1 MKRIVTG
8 LFDSRSEA
16 EAVVNHLVTHD
27 SIDRSRIRIHGV
39 ESGSGQGSGQ
49 TGMAQA
55 GMTQTGVSQT
65 GVSQTGMAQTGMAQS
80 DKGFWASLK
89 DLFISDEDRYT
100 YSEGIRRGGY
110 VVSAELDD
118 TQIDHAMDVFEQHG
132 AVDLDARE
140 QEWRSSGW
148 TGYSAASTPAMGQRS
163 ADMGTGASERI
174 DMSDRSAGT
183 TGPAAGAA
191 YASGATNR
199 DRLEGEERIPIVEE
213 RLAVGKREVDRGRV
227 RVRSYVVETPV
238 NEQVTLRDERVT
250 IERRAV
256 DLPLS
261 EADDAFRERTIEA
274 VEHDEEAVVAKEARV
289 REELVIRKDV
299 EQRTETISDT
309 VRRTEVEVEDDRT
322 AGATTTGSTVRGTS
336 TTNPNRR

>member
-16 EAVVNHLVTHD
+16 EAVVNHLVSHD

-39 ESGSGQGSGQ
+39 E
-49 TGMAQA
+49 A
-55 GMTQTGVSQT
+55 GNG
-65 GVSQTGMAQTGMAQS
+65 QTGMAQS
-80 DKGFWASLK
+80 DRGFWASLK

-148 TGYSAASTPAMGQRS
+148 TGYSADAGNVERASAPTIGQRG
-163 ADMGTGASERI
+163 ADMDTGASERI
-174 DMSDRSAGT
+174 DMSDRTGDT
-183 TGPAAGAA
+183 TGAGMGV
-191 YASGATNR
+191 ASATPSMGTTNR
-199 DRLEGEERIPIVEE
+199 DRLEGEEHIPIVEE
-213 RLAVGKREVDRGRV
+213 RLAVGKREIDRGRV
-227 RVRSYVVETPV
+227 RVRSYIVETPV

-274 VEHDEEAVVAKEARV
+274 VEHDEEAVVSKEARV

-299 EQRTETISDT
+299 EQRTETVSDT
-309 VRRTEVEVEDDRT
+309 VRRTEIEVEDDRAAGT
-322 AGATTTGSTVRGTS
+322 TTSGATVTGTR